1 MTAGVQAVRTP
12 DPREAYLADHETFTA
27 GGPDWVRVLRN
38 EAISHFAEH
47 GFPSPRREDWR
58 FTGIQPLIEAAFPL
72 VSGSARLSTSHV
84 SRLALGVASWPRL
97 VVVDGRYVP
106 SLSSLAGLP
115 GSVRAGSLAEAIER
129 DDPAVRAH
137 VGRHARYDANPF
149 TALAAAFLHDGVY
162 LVASAGAVVSEPVE
176 ILFVST
182 RGERPALSHSR
193 ALIVTERGAR
203 VSVLET
209 HVAADGGRYLAN
221 AVTELVV
228 GEGARVGYYRVQR
241 DSIEAYHVATT
252 HAVIARDAALSA
264 CAVALGA
271 SLARHDLVTV
281 LDGPGADATLNGLYL
296 LGGRQ
301 VVDHHMLV
309 EHARPHCT
317 SHELFNG
324 VLDGHARSV
333 FTGRIHVHPGAQ
345 RTDAKQVNNNLL
357 LSRDARADSQPQLEI
372 YADDVKCTHGSTL
385 GPVDDVSLFYL
396 QSRGLDRAAARNL
409 LTYGFAADIITRVP
423 DALVRGVLDGLITS
437 RLQQEAARAG

>member
-12 DPREAYLADHETFTA
+12 DPREAYLADHETFA
-27 GGPDWVRVLRN
+27 ARGPDWIRGLRN

-72 VSGSARLSTSHV
+72 ASGSARLSTSQV
-84 SRLALGVASWPRL
+84 SRLVLGGASWPRL

-115 GSVRAGSLAEAIER
+115 AGVRAGSLAEAIER

-137 VGRHARYDANPF
+137 VGQHARYEANPF
-149 TALAAAFLHDGVY
+149 AALAAAFLHDGAY
-162 LVASAGAVVSEPVE
+162 LVVSAGADVPEPVE
-176 ILFVST
+176 IVFVST
-182 RGERPALSHSR
+182 RGDRPALCHSR
-193 ALIVTERGAR
+193 ALIITEHGAR

-209 HVAADGGRYLAN
+209 HVAADGGGYLAN

-228 GEGARVGYYRVQR
+228 GEGAHVGYYRVQR
-241 DSIEAYHVATT
+241 DSVESYHVATT
-252 HAVIARDAALSA
+252 HAVIARDAVLSA

-324 VLDGHARSV
+324 VLDDHARSV

-357 LSRDARADSQPQLEI
+357 LSNDARADSQPQLEI

-385 GPVDDVSLFYL
+385 GPIDDVSLFYL
-396 QSRGLDRAAARNL
+396 RSRGLDRAAARNL
-409 LTYGFAADIITRVP
+409 LTYGFAADIVTRVSSDP
-423 DALVRGVLDGLITS
+423 VRAVLDRLVRS
-437 RLQQEAARAG
+437 RLGQEAATTG